1 MKRRFMEGHDVSRI
15 PRAILEITILGTLA
29 VLIVFALYQGMNP

>member
-1 MKRRFMEGHDVSRI
+1 MTPGQRT
-15 PRAILEITILGTLA
+15 RAMLEITILGTLA